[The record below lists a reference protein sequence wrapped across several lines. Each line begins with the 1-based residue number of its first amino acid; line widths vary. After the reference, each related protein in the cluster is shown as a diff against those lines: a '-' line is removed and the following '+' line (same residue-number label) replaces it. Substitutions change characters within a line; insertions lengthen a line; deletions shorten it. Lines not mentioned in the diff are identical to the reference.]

1 MNASTKSL
9 LLQFCSF
16 ALFFIVTR
24 WLLGI
29 FTELQGFW
37 LPVVAAIISTVLAPQ
52 FKVFK
57 TEKGEKI
64 CMKWIFLKNVIIL
77 NK

>member
-16 ALFFIVTR
+16 ALFFILLR
-24 WLLGI
+24 WLLGV
-29 FTELQGFW
+29 FTELQGVW
-37 LPVVAAIISTVLAPQ
+37 LPIIAAIIATIVAPQ

-57 TEKGEKI
+57 TEKGDKI
-64 CMKWIFLKNVIIL
+64 CMKWIFMKKVIVL